1 MEAINYRGTAEQLLC
16 EKATFLHVPI
26 NGILELTPLCSMNCE
41 MCYVRLSPEEQR
53 KKGPLLSLAEWCSIA
68 DEMQRSGTL
77 FVLLTGGEPLLYPS
91 FRELY
96 LYLQKMGMYVTV
108 NSNGTLLD
116 ENWADFFGRH
126 KPRRINITIYGKD
139 PETYER
145 LCHHRD
151 GYEKAVQAIRLLKE
165 RHVDVKLNGSITPL
179 NAEDGPA
186 LAALAKQLD
195 VPWKI
200 DTYMYPGSREREQ
213 RFQEQARLSAAS
225 AAKVRVLLMQQGHRD
240 FEQVAANLL
249 RKAESPQPDQP
260 DSLSVSCRAG
270 RSSFAINWQGMM
282 RPCILVTEPEIAVLQ
297 HGFQAAWEQLVD
309 ATAKIRLSPVCARCE
324 MRQVCQTCAACAFL
338 ETGHFDGTPEY
349 MCQYTRETLRLL
361 QERLKTL
368 PKEEPHG

>member
-1 MEAINYRGTAEQLLC
+1 MEPINYRGTAEQLLC
-16 EKATFLHVPI
+16 EKATVLHVPI
-26 NGILELTPLCSMNCE
+26 NGILELTPLCSMDCE

-77 FVLLTGGEPLLYPS
+77 FVLLTGGEPLLYPE

-96 LYLQKMGMYVTV
+96 LHLQKLGMCITI

-116 ENWADFFGRH
+116 ERWADFFARH

-145 LCHHRD
+145 LCHHRG
-151 GYEKAVQAIRLLKE
+151 GYEKAVQAIRLLRE

-186 LAALAKQLD
+186 LVALAKQLD
-195 VPWKI
+195 VPFKI

-213 RFQEQARLSAAS
+213 RFQADCRLSASS
-225 AAKVRVLLMQQGHRD
+225 AAKARVLLMQQRHSN
-240 FEQVAANLL
+240 FERAAADLL
-249 RKAESPQPDQP
+249 RQAEVSRPDTP
-260 DSLSVSCRAG
+260 DSSSVSCRAG

-282 RPCILVTEPEIAVLQ
+282 RPCILITEPETPVLPQ
-297 HGFQAAWEQLVD
+297 GFQAAWAQIVK
-309 ATAKIRLSPVCARCE
+309 ATAAIRLSPACGSCD
-324 MRQVCQTCAACAFL
+324 MQQVCQTCAACAFL
-338 ETGHFDGTPEY
+338 ETGRFDGTPEY
-349 MCQYTRETLRLL
+349 MCQYTRETVRLL
-361 QERLKTL
+361 QEQLKTL